1 MSGRR
6 RHAVP
11 NLCANWLRLHWSL
24 IDELGCLVACSI
36 NAFENIA
43 QTHEIVLLSQSVMS
57 ISTPSGSAKACLPM
71 GHACKSLWMRT
82 PACRRHVFS
91 ALIVETRWRYCP
103 GLARRHNVLH
113 LEADVIEAL
122 AHASVQ
128 VFVVWSDQKTDFAVG
143 ERYFLVSGKLFDA
156 L

>member
-1 MSGRR
+1 M
-6 RHAVP
+6 
-11 NLCANWLRLHWSL
+11 
-24 IDELGCLVACSI
+24 
-36 NAFENIA
+36 
-43 QTHEIVLLSQSVMS
+43 
-57 ISTPSGSAKACLPM
+57 
-71 GHACKSLWMRT
+71 
-82 PACRRHVFS
+82 
-91 ALIVETRWRYCP
+91 P

-128 VFVVWSDQKTDFAVG
+128 VFVAWSDQKTDFAVG